1 VRFKLF
7 FVFLLFNLGMSRAF
21 ASPASDL
28 ATQFLG
34 YLENYYVEPEKIN
47 LKSIKSGLEISVAS
61 LCGDDANCPTSN
73 IHDELSKITKG
84 LPDKTSRFLSPE
96 QAAQKRSETRGDSLN
111 DARFGLGIELRQN
124 MVYRVLENSPA
135 DKARVMVGDVIKS
148 ISRNNQVWTKK
159 LEFNDNTPVTF
170 ALERRSVK
178 FEKSMSPE
186 LGWLTN
192 LAFPEASLPKPKIG
206 YVRIPSFRL
215 SGTAVRV
222 HEQIFKL
229 VSGGAGS
236 LILDLRFNTGGLLEE
251 MLLTLSAFHDGA
263 ALQLRS
269 RGAAQLYS
277 LKNGGIEAA
286 LGNKTSRYA
295 LPKPTAFK
303 GNIIILTNSGTAS
316 AAELMALILQREQL
330 ARFIGEPSYGL
341 CQTALAPLQLLDQSE
356 LRLAAVKNLFADG
369 ETIPEKLE
377 PDYTMT
383 DDLTALEQG
392 HDLVLETALKWLQPI
407 NLSVKSILEQPWFY
421 SGFHIR

>member
-1 VRFKLF
+1 MGFKI
-7 FVFLLFNLGMSRAF
+7 LLVSLLLWLGVSRAF

-34 YLENYYVEPEKIN
+34 YLENYYVEPEKID
-47 LKSIKSGLEISVAS
+47 LKALKSGLEIAVAN
-61 LCGDDANCPTSN
+61 LCSEDANCPTSK
-73 IHDELSKITKG
+73 IHDELSKIAKA

-96 QAAQKRSETRGDSLN
+96 QAAQKRSETRGDTLN

-124 MVYRVLENSPA
+124 LVYRVLDNSPA
-135 DKARVMVGDVIKS
+135 DKARVMIGDVIKS

-170 ALERRSVK
+170 VLERRGVK
-178 FEKSMSPE
+178 FIKSMSPE

-192 LAFPEASLPKPKIG
+192 LGFPESGLPKPKIG
-206 YVRIPSFRL
+206 YLRIPSFRL
-215 SGTAVRV
+215 SGTAARV
-222 HEQIFKL
+222 HEQIAKL
-229 VSGGAGS
+229 VSSGAS
-236 LILDLRFNTGGLLEE
+236 ALILDLRYNTGGLLEE

-269 RGAAQLYS
+269 RGANQLYS

-286 LGNKTSRYA
+286 VGNKSSRYA
-295 LPKPTAFK
+295 LPKPTSFK
-303 GNIIILTNSGTAS
+303 GNLIVLTNSSTAS

-330 ARFIGEPSYGL
+330 ARFVGEPSYGL

-377 PDYTMT
+377 PDYSMT

-392 HDLVLETALKWLQPI
+392 HDLVLETALKWLQPV
-407 NLSVKSILEQPWFY
+407 NLSVRSMLKQPWF
-421 SGFHIR
+421 